1 MVRQP
6 SAAKRDHD
14 HPGGGDSS
22 NGHSPLVAGPRVVQD
37 QRRDRCLPFNIWP
50 RAWTLSGFSTI
61 FVQAGLGRAY
71 LNSIGIAVVTV
82 ASLPLTSSL
91 GGYAFAWLRFPG
103 RKYGFYFVLSTTM
116 LPFVTLLIPL
126 YVVMSKLHLVDSYV
140 GLWLPGSCLRI
151 RDLSLPAVRLQH
163 LDRLIFRRSGGRRGR
178 WADLPADRTASTE
191 TCVGRGG
198 HFYFPGHL

>member
-37 QRRDRCLPFNIWP
+37 QRRDRCLPSGYL
-50 RAWTLSGFSTI
+50 AVVVWTLSGFSTI

-82 ASLPLTSSL
+82 ALLPDVVARRLRL
-91 GGYAFAWLRFPG
+91 RLAPLPRGGN
-103 RKYGFYFVLSTTM
+103 
-116 LPFVTLLIPL
+116 
-126 YVVMSKLHLVDSYV
+126 
-140 GLWLPGSCLRI
+140 
-151 RDLSLPAVRLQH
+151 
-163 LDRLIFRRSGGRRGR
+163 
-178 WADLPADRTASTE
+178 TASIS
-191 TCVGRGG
+191 CCPRRCC
-198 HFYFPGHL
+198 LS